1 MPHDIK
7 IYTTNSC
14 PYCIKA
20 KAFFERNN
28 LKYEEFDL
36 TNNFTEI
43 NRLKDET
50 GHRTVPL
57 IFIDNNF
64 IGGYIDMM
72 EKIDNGQ
79 LDVKN

>member
-20 KAFFERNN
+20 KTFFKRNN

-79 LDVKN
+79 LDI